1 MQSNAANISMHCKV
15 CAASGYH
22 QEATTHFTRGS
33 IDPYSEQLVLQGGWS
48 LMKPLGKTT
57 TCPILANTVCT
68 NPLCFNGQDGV
79 IRFPQYGHSQS
90 YCPCRQLKDV
100 WDSNWNPPNVTER
113 SNQGLFCPVFQFPIP
128 INELYLEDIWYLEW
142 CQEIDEWMQ
151 FLDEVRL
158 EDDFIISQEME
169 ETNSIYNQ
177 QRQIQLQI
185 QKLQKKLKKVENAK
199 YKYETSGY
207 VEKNQEELL
216 LPDYSNQLKTQIE
229 NLKKS

>member
-1 MQSNAANISMHCKV
+1 M
-15 CAASGYH
+15 
-22 QEATTHFTRGS
+22 
-33 IDPYSEQLVLQGGWS
+33 
-48 LMKPLGKTT
+48 
-57 TCPILANTVCT
+57 
-68 NPLCFNGQDGV
+68 
-79 IRFPQYGHSQS
+79 
-90 YCPCRQLKDV
+90 KDV
-100 WDSNWNPPNVTER
+100 WDSNWNPPNITER
-113 SNQGLFCPVFQFPIP
+113 SNQGLFCPVFQFPLP
-128 INELYLEDIWYLEW
+128 VNEVYLEDIWYLEW

-177 QRQIQLQI
+177 QRQVQLQI

-199 YKYETSGY
+199 YKYEIHGY

-216 LPDYSNQLKTQIE
+216 LPDYSNQLQTQIE